1 MGGVST
7 ASASKKK
14 SRGHRVRLTH
24 IEIRRGTALRI
35 RLSIADDVLGEAGD
49 ELGALIRR
57 ISPGT
62 VTSTLPAPLSSP
74 NPVPSPNPAPSPNSA
89 QLPHPARGAIVVT
102 SPAPPSDFVVSPT
115 HDGNDDAYHAGLRD
129 RLAELFGSLCDASL
143 EDALE
148 IARSERARRV
158 EGIN

>member
-1 MGGVST
+1 MSAVSA
-7 ASASKKK
+7 ASAVKKK
-14 SRGHRVRLTH
+14 PRGHRVRLTH

-35 RLSIADDVLGEAGD
+35 RLAIADDVLGEAGD

-62 VTSTLPAPLSSP
+62 VTSTIPAQPP
-74 NPVPSPNPAPSPNSA
+74 QPAK
-89 QLPHPARGAIVVT
+89 GAIVVT
-102 SPAPPSDFVVSPT
+102 SPAPPSDFVISPT
-115 HDGNDDAYHAGLRD
+115 HEGDDDAYHAGLRE

-148 IARSERARRV
+148 IARSERARRAD
-158 EGIN
+158 GGN